1 VVEYGLR
8 TSNVVRREFQST
20 GLVCTTEIP
29 LLEATV
35 EQSIGHDRDA
45 AALSSARILLVEDS
59 FFILMELES
68 ALLDAGA
75 EAVCCRTVR
84 EALSTLD
91 EQPVSAAVLDVQ
103 LDRETSRSVA
113 DRLARQGIPFLFYTG
128 QLEAAPARDG
138 WPKCKII
145 AKPAPRETIVAAV
158 ADLLEK

>member
-1 VVEYGLR
+1 
-8 TSNVVRREFQST
+8 
-20 GLVCTTEIP
+20 
-29 LLEATV
+29 LEATV
-35 EQSIGHDRDA
+35 ERSIGYAKDA

-91 EQPVSAAVLDVQ
+91 SQPVSAAVLDVQ
-103 LDRETSRSVA
+103 LDRETSELVA

-128 QLEAAPARDG
+128 QLESAPAHDD
-138 WPKCKII
+138 WPKCKVL
-145 AKPAPRETIVAAV
+145 AKPAPREAIVAAV
-158 ADLLEK
+158 ADLLERRKAARPM